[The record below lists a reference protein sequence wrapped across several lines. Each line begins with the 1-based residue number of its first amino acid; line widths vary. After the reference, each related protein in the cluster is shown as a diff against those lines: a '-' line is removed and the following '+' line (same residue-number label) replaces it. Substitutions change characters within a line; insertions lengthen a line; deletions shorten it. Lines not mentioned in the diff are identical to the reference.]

1 MTIYLLKFSACL
13 AILILFYKIFLEKEN
28 FHVFKRFY
36 LISAVISSIV
46 IPLITFTTYIEPV
59 TYINQP
65 ISNLIITNEKTF
77 NFIPLI
83 IFCVYGVGLILFGY
97 KFIRNLFQIGNRIKR
112 NTKIKTEDFTGVLL
126 KEPVVP
132 HTFFSFIF
140 FNKNKFEKQLIP
152 EEVILHERTHA
163 KQKHSLD
170 VLFIELFQVVLWF
183 NPLIYI
189 IKHSIKLNHEF
200 LADEAVLKNGTSL
213 SNYQKILLTFSSNAN
228 HSPLTNAINYSFIKK
243 RFTVMK
249 THTSKKSFW
258 IKCLLILPLVS
269 LLLFSFSSQEE
280 VEKENTLIESITIQE
295 DATKKQIVEYN
306 TLAKKYNFQNGE
318 RIIIKKKELERLNY
332 LYDLMSKSQK
342 KSAEPFPNFP
352 PPPPSPKVIKGLNDT
367 DSSIPPPPAPKVIKG
382 VNDTDSSIPPPP
394 PIPNMKDLAKQGATF
409 YYNGKKISSEKA
421 NQLYKKNKKLNVQV
435 SKTNTRNPVVKL
447 SEKPIQL
454 KKSSASSPTSNQ
466 TSSLQTTDSTS
477 EFVTLSKDGARFFL
491 FDGGPHFKEK
501 GMEVTLEK
509 ALEIL
514 KNVNGLTINI
524 KDDYIYTIVELR
536 MEGC

>member
-1 MTIYLLKFSACL
+1 
-13 AILILFYKIFLEKEN
+13 
-28 FHVFKRFY
+28 
-36 LISAVISSIV
+36 
-46 IPLITFTTYIEPV
+46 
-59 TYINQP
+59 
-65 ISNLIITNEKTF
+65 
-77 NFIPLI
+77 
-83 IFCVYGVGLILFGY
+83 
-97 KFIRNLFQIGNRIKR
+97 
-112 NTKIKTEDFTGVLL
+112 
-126 KEPVVP
+126 
-132 HTFFSFIF
+132 
-140 FNKNKFEKQLIP
+140 
-152 EEVILHERTHA
+152 
-163 KQKHSLD
+163 
-170 VLFIELFQVVLWF
+170 
-183 NPLIYI
+183 
-189 IKHSIKLNHEF
+189 
-200 LADEAVLKNGTSL
+200 
-213 SNYQKILLTFSSNAN
+213 
-228 HSPLTNAINYSFIKK
+228 
-243 RFTVMK
+243 MK